1 MIFFINCGGGLDL
14 TQKWFSVGKNE
25 DIIKLFLLDNHKPI
39 HHANIESKHVD
50 TLLFR
55 SKLLMMGIVISID
68 ARHIKILFG
77 LRSWRSRSNVLK
89 KTIISWENNKESNSK
104 LQILVGTCQRQ
115 KRRKPQRQLN
125 LRVRIMRMTITI

>member
-14 TQKWFSVGKNE
+14 TQKWFSIGKNE

-55 SKLLMMGIVISID
+55 LRLLMMAIAISID
-68 ARHIKILFG
+68 ARHTKTLFG
-77 LRSWRSRSNVLK
+77 LRSWRNRSNVLK
-89 KTIISWENNKESNSK
+89 KTTISRENNRESNSK

-115 KRRKPQRQLN
+115 KRRKPKRLSN
-125 LRVRIMRMTITI
+125 LRVRIMRMMITI